1 MIIFRHIFILA
12 ISALTIV
19 GCRAE
24 TESTIDRDG
33 DDHPATLAKEIENPQ
48 LHKNI
53 NCLPLDSA
61 FDNLPAEVLV
71 GTDVDVIGSFN
82 SAAFTPGTYYAENGG
97 AELSVTVFETE
108 SGLVAQRDYLEPGS
122 AKDAKI
128 YTDLC
133 KKEDA
138 LYGKYLRVKF
148 VKDGLLWL
156 ELEPDNDFI
165 PTDLW
170 FYLERSN

>member
-12 ISALTIV
+12 LSALAIV
-19 GCRAE
+19 SCRAE
-24 TESTIDRDG
+24 TESTINRDD
-33 DDHPATLAKEIENPQ
+33 DDHPATLAKEIENPE
-48 LHKNI
+48 LRKNI

-170 FYLERSN
+170 FHLERSN